1 MPEKVVKN
9 YINFI
14 KKFETKDVSLIS
26 YDKFDLVKTFNPELL
41 SKFFDNKLNISWKKD
56 LIRDYNKK
64 LIYLTSN

>member
-26 YDKFDLVKTFNPELL
+26 YDKFDLSTTFNPELL